1 MLRIIE
7 RPRFSCTV
15 DVDTPHVQGSFRV
28 DYVGFPRS
36 QQDELIKRGEQECPD
51 VGILA
56 WVVCGFEPVELP
68 DGQRVVFDGL
78 ASLRRLADWPGI
90 VPAMIS
96 RYYRGQWESALG
108 NFERRPDGSSDQTT
122 RPQTAAST
130 TTPTPP
136 SA

>member
-15 DVDTPHVQGSFRV
+15 EVDTPHVQGSFRV
-28 DYVGFPRS
+28 DYVGYPRS
-36 QQDELIKRGEQECPD
+36 AQDDMIKRGEKDHPD
-51 VGILA
+51 IGILA

-68 DGQRVVFDGL
+68 DGERVVFDGI

-90 VPAMIS
+90 VPAMIA

-108 NFERRPDGSSDQTT
+108 NSARQPDGSSGPTT
-122 RPQTAAST
+122 PPQTAAST

-136 SA
+136 TA